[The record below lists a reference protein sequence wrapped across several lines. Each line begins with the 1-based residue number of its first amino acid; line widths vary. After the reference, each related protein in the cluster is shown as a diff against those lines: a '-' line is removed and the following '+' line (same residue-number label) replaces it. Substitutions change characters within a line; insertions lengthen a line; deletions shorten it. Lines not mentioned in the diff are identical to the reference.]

1 MSLSELAAA
10 CLSAQMLHARKTGL
24 MSSHY
29 EIDAD
34 GAPVAGW
41 DPSWWR
47 SGGTLELE
55 GRQYTVK
62 ANLWGS
68 TYGMA
73 RPDGTAMARADHV
86 GRKRWTVTSEGRTY
100 DFQRAS
106 MWSRE
111 QVLLS
116 GAQRAGS
123 VRRTSMWRSDATADL
138 PGLALPVQVFAFVV
152 VLTMWD
158 RADASAAGGA
168 VAAGGAA
175 AAAG

>member
-1 MSLSELAAA
+1 
-10 CLSAQMLHARKTGL
+10 MLHARKTGL

-29 EIDAD
+29 EIEAD
-34 GAPVAGW
+34 GAHVAGW

-62 ANLWGS
+62 ANLWAS
-68 TYGMA
+68 KYGMA
-73 RPDGTAMARADHV
+73 RLDGTAMAQADHV
-86 GRKRWTVTSEGRTY
+86 GRKRWTVTADGRTY
-100 DFQRAS
+100 EFQRAS

-116 GAQRAGS
+116 GAQRVGS

-138 PGLALPVQVFAFVV
+138 PGLALPLQVFAFVV

-158 RADASAAGGA
+158 HADAAGGAATAGGA
-168 VAAGGAA
+168 VAASG
-175 AAAG
+175 